1 MKKIRIPRAFSLLL
15 TLGLLAAYSSQSQS
29 TSASDEK
36 VKQETKGAVE
46 ASKDYAAQKKAE
58 YQKKVESQLDEFTRG
73 IDELKMKAE
82 KSGAKAKAELN
93 KEIAAL
99 EQQKEVVSKK
109 LSELKSSS
117 AEAWEDLKARTD
129 SAMTEL
135 KKSYD
140 RAVSRFKERR

>member
-1 MKKIRIPRAFSLLL
+1 
-15 TLGLLAAYSSQSQS
+15 
-29 TSASDEK
+29 
-36 VKQETKGAVE
+36 E

-82 KSGAKAKAELN
+82 NSGAKAKAELN
-93 KEIAAL
+93 KEISAL

-140 RAVSRFKERR
+140 RAVSR